1 MIIDTAN
8 IYLFHLYFEQ
18 AKDDILNE
26 KIHCSPEA
34 SLLLASYAL
43 QAEVQTLLRNLLYE

>member
-1 MIIDTAN
+1 MFISDYIMSVVS
-8 IYLFHLYFEQ
+8 LK
-18 AKDDILNE
+18 AKDDILCE

-43 QAEVQTLLRNLLYE
+43 QAEVTKKRN